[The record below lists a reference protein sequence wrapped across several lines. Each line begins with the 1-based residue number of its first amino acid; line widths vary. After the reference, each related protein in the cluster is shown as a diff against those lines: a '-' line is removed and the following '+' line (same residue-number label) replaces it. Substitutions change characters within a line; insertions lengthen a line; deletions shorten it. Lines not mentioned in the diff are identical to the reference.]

1 MSPALPS
8 SLRAALLAAA
18 VALGPTGPAAA
29 GDDDTL
35 PAPVLPKYQ
44 QECASC
50 HLAYPPG
57 LLPAASWRRLMAD
70 LPHHFGVDASL
81 EPETLKE
88 LSAWLEANA
97 AGFRKARREPGPP
110 DDRITKSAWWVREHD
125 EVAPATWKLP
135 AVKSPSNCAAC
146 HRAAERGNFDEHDIR
161 IPR

>member
-1 MSPALPS
+1 MA
-8 SLRAALLAAA
+8 LRAAFLMAAISLGLAGRAA
-18 VALGPTGPAAA
+18 V
-29 GDDDTL
+29 GDHGTL
-35 PAPVLPKYQ
+35 PAAMLPKYP

-57 LLPAASWRRLMAD
+57 LLPAASWRRLMGD

-81 EPETLKE
+81 EPATLKE

-97 AGFRKARREPGPP
+97 AGFRKARRESAPP
-110 DDRITKSAWWVREHD
+110 PEDRITTSAWWVREHD
-125 EVAPATWKLP
+125 EVAPATWTLP